1 MKSLKIVAGLA
12 ILAMPLTTTMAG
24 NAKHND
30 IVDVAAGKSS
40 FTTLVT
46 ALKAA
51 DLVTTLQGKGP
62 YTVFAP
68 TNEAFSKVPEDV
80 LNDLLKP
87 ENKAQLQ
94 AVLTYHVVAG
104 SVDAKTAMT
113 LSEAA
118 TVQGEDI
125 QISLNGQKVMIN
137 DAQVLTAD
145 IGASNGIIHV
155 IDTVILPPESM
166 QQAQLDKI
174 NKMISDNPTAAGPM
188 NRGWDYNLQRITN
201 PSFGIN

>member
-12 ILAMPLTTTMAG
+12 IIAMPLTTTLAG

-30 IVDVAAGKSS
+30 IVDVAAGNSS

-62 YTVFAP
+62 FTVFAP

-80 LNDLLKP
+80 LTNLLKP

-113 LSEAA
+113 LTEAA
-118 TVQGEDI
+118 TVQGENI
-125 QISLNGQKVMIN
+125 KISLNGQKVMIN
-137 DAQVLTAD
+137 NAQVLTAD
-145 IGASNGIIHV
+145 LNASNGIIHA

-166 QQAQLDKI
+166 QQAKLDKI

-201 PSFGIN
+201 PAFGIN